1 MPHKQA
7 SNKKSI
13 WLDPRLIVFAV
24 LFLVSGCAG
33 LIYEI
38 VWEKVLELYFGVTMV
53 AVTLIVAA
61 YMGGMGLGS
70 LIGGRIVR
78 KLKSV
83 LLVYGLVEL
92 GIAAFGLISIRL
104 IAWVG
109 QMMAG
114 SPYMLVFILSF
125 LLLLIPTFL
134 MGMTLPL
141 LTQAFISRVDISGQV
156 IGLLYGINTLGAAFG
171 SGLAGYFLIG
181 RNGFYGTAH
190 IAVILNAV
198 VGLSAIALN
207 FWKPAMSA
215 PAPAEQAGR
224 SGAVRWGYRS
234 ILFASFLVGFIGLG
248 YEMLWIRVLSI
259 VNKSTV
265 YNFPTILA
273 VFLGGLALGGY
284 YWGRRA
290 DRATDPVR
298 LFWKVEIG
306 AAVVVALVFLVF
318 YFGMQVPA
326 VGDWIANNFN
336 KYQRPASPMVMPRE
350 DYYFSRWALFY
361 SMLNYLPPV
370 ILMVLPASL
379 ILGGGLPIL
388 DRIAIDSPEVAGRRV
403 GDIHLANI
411 AGSVFGTL
419 CISFLLLPTIGSELT
434 LKVLMLLGL
443 VFLGLYLIA
452 RKRSGENSRIG
463 WQVWAAG
470 GSVLLLLAILP
481 GKGQF
486 YTRLYETA
494 IHRPAIVRETGETVL
509 ALELTAE
516 NRTPVRLWIGGET
529 NSVFPGNG
537 AFEGQA
543 MACAGASQPKRI
555 LVIGLGGGNSAYFY
569 TTLPGIEKI
578 VIVELIP
585 DLAPFLT
592 EHVEMTRVLLTD
604 PRVEY
609 ISDDGRRYLYSHPDE
624 KYDLISLDPV
634 RNFSS
639 GHNSLYSVEALA
651 LYQNHLSPSGVLCQ
665 WEDEWNVLPRTV
677 AGVFPY
683 VDHYDGFAVAGNQ
696 PLRYDLEYMNTAKQ
710 RFARIGAD
718 FVNEATVSSANP
730 QVVFMRF
737 VRDRGQI
744 LAEEQDTPV
753 LRDFS
758 PWLEYYLFH
767 KPKAYTK
774 VLTEAALADYANR
787 ILGCDADCQKLILR
801 KK

>member
-1 MPHKQA
+1 LLA
-7 SNKKSI
+7 
-13 WLDPRLIVFAV
+13 FAV
-24 LFLVSGCAG
+24 LFLISGCAG

-61 YMGGMGLGS
+61 YMGGMGIGS
-70 LIGGRIVR
+70 LVGGRIAG

-83 LLVYGLVEL
+83 LFLYGLVEL
-92 GIAAFGLISIRL
+92 GIATFGLASLRL

-109 QMMAG
+109 QAMAG
-114 SPYMLVFILSF
+114 SPYVLVFILSF

-171 SGLAGYFLIG
+171 SGLAGYFFIG
-181 RNGFYGTAH
+181 RNGFNGTAH
-190 IAVILNAV
+190 IAVILNALI
-198 VGLSAIALN
+198 GLAAIAIN
-207 FWKPAMSA
+207 FWKPAMAA
-215 PAPAEQAGR
+215 PVPAEHAARPGI
-224 SGAVRWGYRS
+224 VRWGYRR

-259 VNKSTV
+259 INKSTV
-265 YNFPTILA
+265 YNFPTILV

-290 DRATDPVR
+290 DLTTDPVR
-298 LFWKVEIG
+298 LFWKVEVG
-306 AAVVVALVFLVF
+306 AAIIVALVFLAF
-318 YFGMQVPA
+318 YFGMKPPA

-388 DRIAIDSPEVAGRRV
+388 DRIAIESPEVAGRRV

-411 AGSVFGTL
+411 VGSVFGTL
-419 CISFLLLPTIGSELT
+419 TISFILLPTIGSELT
-434 LKVLMLLGL
+434 LKVLLLLGL

-452 RKRSGENSRIG
+452 RKTSNKNIRIG

-470 GSVLLLLAILP
+470 GTVLLLLAILP

-509 ALELTAE
+509 ALELIEE
-516 NRTPVRLWIGGET
+516 NRIPARLWIGGET
-529 NSVFPGNG
+529 NSVFPGSG
-537 AFEGQA
+537 AYEGQA
-543 MACAGASQPKRI
+543 MACAGASQPKRV

-592 EHVEMTRVLLTD
+592 EHVAMTRALLND
-604 PRVEY
+604 PHIEY
-609 ISDDGRRYLYSHPDE
+609 VTDDGRRYLYSHPGE
-624 KYDLISLDPV
+624 KFDLISLDPV
-634 RNFSS
+634 RNFTS
-639 GHNSLYSVEALA
+639 GHNSLYSTEALE
-651 LYQNHLSPSGVLCQ
+651 LYQTHLSPAGILCQ
-665 WEDEWNVLPRTV
+665 WQDEWKVLPRTV
-677 AGVFPY
+677 ASVFPY
-683 VDHYDGFAVAGNQ
+683 VDHYDGFTVAGNE
-696 PLRYDLEYMNTAKQ
+696 PIHYDLEYMSTANQ
-710 RFARIGAD
+710 QFADIGAD
-718 FVNEATVSSANP
+718 FVNEATVSSTKP
-730 QVVFMRF
+730 QVVFIRF
-737 VRDRGQI
+737 IRDRGQI
-744 LAEEQDTPV
+744 LDEEQDTPL

-767 KPKAYTK
+767 KPKPYTK
-774 VLTEAALADYANR
+774 ILNEAALADYASR
-787 ILGCDADCQKLILR
+787 ILGCDADCQKSILR
-801 KK
+801 K